1 MAGAALAG
9 LAVWGVAAG
18 PWSTKAAPAE
28 PTAPVAQDGSIGV
41 LHVQPFRLTEAYKH
55 FWRAEAPLITAGYLV
70 VLDVASEDFT
80 PRQSAEPVLQ
90 FGAETVERINRGDLD
105 GRLIGIVPMAAG
117 EDGWPVASLEGSAPF
132 RTAPRLPEEVT
143 AAEAAAAWNGVVAT
157 GFAPNVPLPAPAAAL
172 DLGSKDDLMRAAA
185 ALIEQHAP
193 SERQLAESL
202 AMPLLRRK

>member
-18 PWSTKAAPAE
+18 PWSANAAPAE

-41 LHVQPFRLTEAYKH
+41 LHVQPFRLAEAYKH
-55 FWRAEAPLITAGYLV
+55 LWRAEAPRITAGYLV
-70 VLDVASEDFT
+70 VLDVASEDFV

-117 EDGWPVASLEGSAPF
+117 EDGWPVSSLEGSAPF
-132 RTAPRLPEEVT
+132 LAAPALPEQIS
-143 AAEAAAAWNGVVAT
+143 AAAAADAWNAVVAT
-157 GFAPNVPLPAPAAAL
+157 GFAPSAPLPASAAGL

-185 ALIEQHAP
+185 ALIQQHAP
-193 SERQLAESL
+193 SEGQLAESL